1 MPFSKIQ
8 GHEKIVTHLNSV
20 YDSDHIPSAYLFVG
34 SDGIGKTTIVRE
46 FARLINCEEAVPC
59 GKCNNCKLFEQSSH
73 PDFLVIRPKTRYI
86 EIKAIRELIDHLA
99 LKPAYAQKRIVIVK
113 HAHLMR
119 TEAANCF
126 LKILEEPPLDT
137 LIVVMTPDQDLL
149 LETIRSRCQAVHFS
163 PLHQEVLKNII
174 PTLYPLKEEDLRFA
188 LNFTQGRIRKD
199 FLKKATLLNTM
210 RSQVFRILAH
220 LTPDRMMDHC
230 YLLELW
236 IKQENYVYF
245 LEFCTA
251 FIKDLVII
259 QQHSSS
265 LIQNN
270 DMLPDLEKLALT
282 INREQLMLSFAL
294 VIETE
299 IAIQTNAAKLLALE
313 GLLVQMK
320 QIFEGSAII

>member
-8 GHEKIVTHLNSV
+8 GHEKIVTHLKNV
-20 YDSDHIPSAYLFVG
+20 YDCNYIPSAYMFIG
-34 SDGIGKTTIVRE
+34 PDGIGKTTIVKE
-46 FARLINCEEAVPC
+46 FARLINCEEALPC
-59 GKCNNCKLFEQSSH
+59 GKCNNCKLFEQLSH
-73 PDFLVIRPKTRYI
+73 PDFLVIQPKNRNI

-99 LKPAYAQKRIVIVK
+99 LKPAYAQKRIIVIK

-126 LKILEEPPLDT
+126 LKILEEPPFDT

-149 LETIRSRCQAVHFS
+149 LETIRSRCQPVHFS
-163 PLHQEVLKNII
+163 PLHQEVLTNII
-174 PTLYPLKEEDLRFA
+174 PTLYPLNKEDLSFA

-199 FLKKATLLNTM
+199 FLKKVTLLNTM
-210 RSQVFRILAH
+210 RSQVFRIIANLS
-220 LTPDRMMDHC
+220 PDRMMDHC

-245 LEFCTA
+245 LEFCA
-251 FIKDLVII
+251 SFIKDLVII
-259 QQHSSS
+259 QQNSKA
-265 LIQNN
+265 LIQNS
-270 DMLPDLEKLALT
+270 DMIPDLESFAKRLT
-282 INREQLMLSFAL
+282 QEQLVVSFAL

-299 IAIQTNAAKLLALE
+299 IAIQSNAAKLLALE

-320 QIFEGSAII
+320 QVFDGSAII